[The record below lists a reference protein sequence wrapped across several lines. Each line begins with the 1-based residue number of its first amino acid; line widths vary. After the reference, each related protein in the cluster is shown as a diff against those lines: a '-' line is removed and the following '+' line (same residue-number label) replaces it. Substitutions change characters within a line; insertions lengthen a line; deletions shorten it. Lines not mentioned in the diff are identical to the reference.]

1 VRKLYIV
8 PAVLERRFEP
18 NTSKSFSSNKFAIR
32 IDCPRTAAERDD
44 LSAGFIEQLSEI
56 SGFDFAIRRFTFSID
71 DRSDLALF
79 IFFDKKIQVDPIGP

>member
-1 VRKLYIV
+1 MLKRRLEPYTCQTVLFKKAAV
-8 PAVLERRFEP
+8 PF
-18 NTSKSFSSNKFAIR
+18 FG
-32 IDCPRTAAERDD
+32 PRTAAERDD